1 MQITETRFSAELGV
15 PVALATADEPLPLE
29 SLTPGELSALQSL
42 GSATARRH
50 WLLGRAALRTLVQQ
64 DTSRLQFPHP
74 ELSVSHAGGI
84 AVAVRAAAKLSG
96 IGVDFEPW
104 RAEVHPRMA
113 DFFLRPAEQTVAGTA
128 RELVRLW
135 TIKEALFKAQPDND
149 GCVLLDFELADP
161 ASNCGTASGPGGS
174 TLHYVSAD
182 VGVGALSVAVT
193 PMGGKYVPN

>member
-1 MQITETRFSAELGV
+1 MQITETRFSTELGV
-15 PVALATADEPLPLE
+15 PVSLATADEPLPLE
-29 SLTPGELSALQSL
+29 SLTPGELSALRSL
-42 GSATARRH
+42 RSDAARQH
-50 WLLGRAALRTLVQQ
+50 WLLGRSALKTLVQQ

-74 ELSVSHAGGI
+74 ELSVTHAGGI
-84 AVAVRAAAKLSG
+84 AVAVRSAAKLSG

-113 DFFLRPAEQTVAGTA
+113 DFFLRPAEHTVVHTA
-128 RELVRLW
+128 RDLVRLW
-135 TIKEALFKAQPDND
+135 TIKEALFKAQPGN
-149 GCVLLDFELADP
+149 GECVLLDFELADP

-193 PMGGKYVPN
+193 PMGGEACP